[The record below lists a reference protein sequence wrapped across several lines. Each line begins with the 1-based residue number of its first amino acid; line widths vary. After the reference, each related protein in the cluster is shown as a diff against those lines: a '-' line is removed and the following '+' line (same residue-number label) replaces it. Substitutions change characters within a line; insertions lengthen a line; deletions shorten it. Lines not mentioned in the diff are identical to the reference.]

1 MRREYIKN
9 NFRKRYIKMKK
20 HFKMKKILCLLL
32 AVLTCTA
39 LIAGCSGD
47 SSSSGSGESE
57 DKAESGNDKVKI
69 GIIKIVEHNSLN
81 TIEESI
87 IKQLEE
93 LGYVDGENAE
103 ITALSAQ
110 NDPSNVPSM
119 MDSFV
124 ADGTDVV
131 IAITTPVASVALNYA
146 DQIPVLF
153 SAVSAPVEAGL
164 TSSLEKPDKNV
175 TGTCDAV
182 PVEKIFDMALE
193 LTPDIKTI
201 GLIYNSA
208 EDSSVANIENAK
220 KYCDDNGLKY
230 VEANVENS
238 SAIQQA
244 AESLVTKCDAVFS
257 PTDNTVAEGM
267 AVLSQVCADAKIPC
281 YVGADSM
288 VQDGGFAT
296 IGIKY
301 EDLGIETAN
310 MAKQILD
317 GTKVE
322 DIPVLVFDD
331 LSTYV
336 NTTIAEK
343 IGVELPDSLLNN
355 EKTVIFE

>member
-1 MRREYIKN
+1 
-9 NFRKRYIKMKK
+9 
-20 HFKMKKILCLLL
+20 MKKILCLLM
-32 AVLTCTA
+32 AILTCA
-39 LIAGCSGD
+39 VVFAGCAGG
-47 SSSSGSGESE
+47 SGSGSNTSSGKES
-57 DKAESGNDKVKI
+57 SNTDKVKI
-69 GIIKIVEHNSLN
+69 GIIKIVEHTSLN

-87 IKQLEE
+87 IAGLKDQ
-93 LGYVDGENAE
+93 GYVDGENAE

-110 NDPSNVPSM
+110 NDPSNVPAM
-119 MDSFV
+119 MDKFV
-124 ADGTDVV
+124 ADGTDIV
-131 IAITTPVASVALNYA
+131 IAITTPVACAALKYA

-153 SAVSAPVEAGL
+153 SAVSSPVEAGL
-164 TSSLEKPDKNV
+164 TTSLDKPDKNV

-182 PVEKIFDMALE
+182 PVDKIFDMALE
-193 LTPDIKTI
+193 LTPDIKTV

-208 EDSSVANIENAK
+208 EDSSVANIESAK
-220 KYCDDNGLKY
+220 KYCDKIGLKY

-267 AVLSQVCADAKIPC
+267 AVLSQVCNDAKIPC

-288 VQDGGFAT
+288 VKDGGFAT

-310 MAKQILD
+310 MAVKVLN
-317 GTKVE
+317 GTKVS

-336 NTTIAEK
+336 NTTTAEK
-343 IGVELPDSLLNN
+343 IGVTIPQSLLDN
-355 EKTVIFE
+355 EKTVVFE

>member
-1 MRREYIKN
+1 
-9 NFRKRYIKMKK
+9 MKK
-20 HFKMKKILCLLL
+20 VLCLVL
-32 AVLTCTA
+32 ALLTC
-39 LIAGCSGD
+39 LVVFAGCSGG
-47 SSSSGSGESE
+47 SSSAGSSSDTSSNNQSTG
-57 DKAESGNDKVKI
+57 DKVKI
-69 GIIKIVEHNSLN
+69 GIIKVVEHTSLN

-87 IKQLEE
+87 IKQLNK

-103 ITALSAQ
+103 IKALSAQ
-110 NDPSNVPSM
+110 NDPSNVPAM

-124 ADGTDVV
+124 ADNTDIV

-146 DQIPVLF
+146 DQVPVLF
-153 SAVSAPVEAGL
+153 SAVSNPVEAGL
-164 TSSLEKPDKNV
+164 TTTLEKPDKNV

-193 LTPDIKTI
+193 LTPDIKTV

-220 KYCDDNGLKY
+220 KYCDKIGLKY

-288 VQDGGFAT
+288 VKDGGFAT

-310 MAKQILD
+310 MAKKVLD
-317 GTKVE
+317 GTKIS

-343 IGVELPDSLLNN
+343 IGVELPESLLNN
-355 EKTVIFE
+355 EKTVVFE

>member
-1 MRREYIKN
+1 
-9 NFRKRYIKMKK
+9 MKK
-20 HFKMKKILCLLL
+20 SLAIKKAVCVLL
-32 AVLTCTA
+32 AVLCCVA
-39 LIAGCSGD
+39 VFAGCSGD
-47 SSSSGSGESE
+47 GSSSSADGSSLQ
-57 DKAESGNDKVKI
+57 SGDKVKI
-69 GIIKIVEHNSLN
+69 GIVKIVEHSSLN

-87 IKQLEE
+87 INRLEE

-124 ADGTDVV
+124 ADGTDIV

-153 SAVSAPVEAGL
+153 SAVSNPVEAGL
-164 TSSLEKPDKNV
+164 TSSLEAPDKNV

-182 PVEKIFDMALE
+182 PVERIIDMALE
-193 LTPDIKTI
+193 LTPDIETF
-201 GLIYNSA
+201 GFIYNSA

-220 KYCDDNGLKY
+220 AYCDEKGLKY

-267 AVLSQVCADAKIPC
+267 
-281 YVGADSM
+281 
-288 VQDGGFAT
+288 
-296 IGIKY
+296 
-301 EDLGIETAN
+301 
-310 MAKQILD
+310 
-317 GTKVE
+317 
-322 DIPVLVFDD
+322 
-331 LSTYV
+331 
-336 NTTIAEK
+336 
-343 IGVELPDSLLNN
+343 
-355 EKTVIFE
+355 

>member
-1 MRREYIKN
+1 
-9 NFRKRYIKMKK
+9 MKK
-20 HFKMKKILCLLL
+20 SLKKLVCILMAILC
-32 AVLTCTA
+32 CTA
-39 LIAGCSGD
+39 ALAGCSGD
-47 SSSSGSGESE
+47 SSSETAGGSSSPSGEQ
-57 DKAESGNDKVKI
+57 VKI
-69 GIIKIVEHNSLN
+69 GIVKIVEHSSLN

-87 IKQLEE
+87 IDRLEE
-93 LGYVDGENAE
+93 LGYVDGENAQ

-124 ADGTDVV
+124 ADGTDIV

-153 SAVSAPVEAGL
+153 SAVSNPVEAGL
-164 TSSLEKPDKNV
+164 TSSLEAPDKNV

-182 PVEKIFDMALE
+182 PVERIIDMALE
-193 LTPDIKTI
+193 LTPDIETF
-201 GLIYNSA
+201 GFIYNSA

-220 KYCDDNGLKY
+220 AYCDEKGLDY

-244 AESLVTKCDAVFS
+244 AESLVTRCDAIFS

-267 AVLSQVCADAKIPC
+267 SVLAQICRDSSIPC

-288 VQDGGFAT
+288 VQDGGFAS

-310 MAKQILD
+310 MADQVLN
-317 GTKVE
+317 GTAIS
-322 DIPVLVFDD
+322 DIPIMVFED

-336 NTTIAEK
+336 NTTTAEA
-343 IGVELPDSLLNN
+343 IGVEIPDSILND
-355 EKTVIFE
+355 EKTVVFE

>member
-1 MRREYIKN
+1 
-9 NFRKRYIKMKK
+9 MKK
-20 HFKMKKILCLLL
+20 SLAIKKAVCVLL
-32 AVLTCTA
+32 AVLCCVA
-39 LIAGCSGD
+39 VFAGCSGD
-47 SSSSGSGESE
+47 GSSSSADGSSLQ
-57 DKAESGNDKVKI
+57 SGDKVKI
-69 GIIKIVEHNSLN
+69 GIVKIVEHSSLN

-87 IKQLEE
+87 INRMEE

-124 ADGTDVV
+124 ADGTDIV

-153 SAVSAPVEAGL
+153 SAVSNPVEAGL
-164 TSSLEKPDKNV
+164 TSSLEAPDKNV

-182 PVEKIFDMALE
+182 PVERIIDMALE
-193 LTPDIKTI
+193 LTPDIETF
-201 GLIYNSA
+201 GFIYNSA

-220 KYCDDNGLKY
+220 AYCDEKGLKY

-267 AVLSQVCADAKIPC
+267 SVLAQICNDSAIPC

-288 VQDGGFAT
+288 VQDGGFAS

-310 MAKQILD
+310 MVDKVLK
-317 GTKVE
+317 GTAVS
-322 DIPVLVFDD
+322 DIPVKVFED

-336 NTTIAEK
+336 NTTTAET
-343 IGVELPDSLLNN
+343 IGVEIPDSILND

>member
-1 MRREYIKN
+1 
-9 NFRKRYIKMKK
+9 
-20 HFKMKKILCLLL
+20 MKKILCLVMAL
-32 AVLTCTA
+32 LTC
-39 LIAGCSGD
+39 LVVFAGCSGN
-47 SSSSGSGESE
+47 SSSQGSGSQGASSKEST
-57 DKAESGNDKVKI
+57 GDKVKI
-69 GIIKIVEHNSLN
+69 GIIKIVEHTSLN

-87 IKQLEE
+87 ISQLNK
-93 LGYVDGENAE
+93 LGYVNGENAE

-110 NDPSNVPSM
+110 NDPSNVPAM
-119 MDSFV
+119 MDKFV
-124 ADGTDVV
+124 ANGTDIV
-131 IAITTPVASVALNYA
+131 IAITTPVACAALKYA

-153 SAVSAPVEAGL
+153 SAVSSPVEAGL
-164 TSSLEKPDKNV
+164 TTTLDKPDKNV

-182 PVEKIFDMALE
+182 PVEKIFDMAKE
-193 LTPDIKTI
+193 LTPDIKTV

-220 KYCDDNGLKY
+220 KYCDKIGLKY

-267 AVLSQVCADAKIPC
+267 AVLSQVCNDAKIPC

-288 VQDGGFAT
+288 VKDGGFAT

-310 MAKQILD
+310 MAKKVLD
-317 GTKVE
+317 GAKIS

-336 NTTIAEK
+336 NTTTAK
-343 IGVELPDSLLNN
+343 TIGVELPQSLLDN
-355 EKTVIFE
+355 EKTVVFE

>member
-1 MRREYIKN
+1 MKEVIQ
-9 NFRKRYIKMKK
+9 MKK
-20 HFKMKKILCLLL
+20 VLCVLMTL
-32 AVLTCTA
+32 LTC
-39 LIAGCSGD
+39 LVVFAGCSGN
-47 SSSSGSGESE
+47 SSSAGSSSQGSSSKENT
-57 DKAESGNDKVKI
+57 GDKVKI
-69 GIIKIVEHNSLN
+69 GIIKIVEHTSLN

-87 IKQLEE
+87 ISQLNK

-110 NDPSNVPSM
+110 NDPSNVPAM

-124 ADGTDVV
+124 ADGTDLV

-153 SAVSAPVEAGL
+153 SAVSSPVEAGL
-164 TSSLEKPDKNV
+164 TTSLEKPDKNV

-182 PVEKIFDMALE
+182 PVDKILDMALE
-193 LTPDIKTI
+193 LTPDVKTI
-201 GLIYNSA
+201 GFIYNSA
-208 EDSSVANIENAK
+208 EDSSVANIDSAK
-220 KYCDDNGLKY
+220 KYCDKIGLKY

-267 AVLSQVCADAKIPC
+267 SVLSQVCNDAKIPC

-288 VQDGGFAT
+288 VKDGGFAT

-310 MAKQILD
+310 MAKKVLD
-317 GTKVE
+317 GTKIS

-336 NTTIAEK
+336 NTTTAGK
-343 IGVELPDSLLNN
+343 IGVELPDSLLKN
-355 EKTVIFE
+355 EKTVVFE

>member
-1 MRREYIKN
+1 
-9 NFRKRYIKMKK
+9 
-20 HFKMKKILCLLL
+20 MKKILCLVMAL
-32 AVLTCTA
+32 LTC
-39 LIAGCSGD
+39 LVVFAGCSGNSTSQG
-47 SSSSGSGESE
+47 SSSKDNAS
-57 DKAESGNDKVKI
+57 DKVKI
-69 GIIKIVEHNSLN
+69 GIIKIVEHTSLN

-87 IKQLEE
+87 ISQLNK
-93 LGYVDGENAE
+93 LGYVNGENAE

-110 NDPSNVPSM
+110 NDPSNVPAM
-119 MDSFV
+119 MDKFV
-124 ADGTDVV
+124 ADGTDIV
-131 IAITTPVASVALNYA
+131 IAITTPVACAALKYA

-153 SAVSAPVEAGL
+153 SAVSSPVEAGL
-164 TSSLEKPDKNV
+164 TTTLDKPDKNV

-182 PVEKIFDMALE
+182 PVEKIFDMAKE
-193 LTPDIKTI
+193 LTPDIKTV

-208 EDSSVANIENAK
+208 EDSSAANIENAK
-220 KYCDDNGLKY
+220 KYCDKIGLKY

-267 AVLSQVCADAKIPC
+267 AVLSQICADAKIPC

-288 VQDGGFAT
+288 VKDGGFAT

-310 MAKQILD
+310 MAKKVLD
-317 GTKVE
+317 GAKVS

-336 NTTIAEK
+336 NTTTAK
-343 IGVELPDSLLNN
+343 AIGVELPKSLLDN
-355 EKTVIFE
+355 EKTVVFE

>member
-1 MRREYIKN
+1 
-9 NFRKRYIKMKK
+9 MKK
-20 HFKMKKILCLLL
+20 CYKIKKLLCILL
-32 AVLTCTA
+32 AALACTA
-39 LIAGCSGD
+39 LVAGCSGD
-47 SSSSGSGESE
+47 GSPSSAAPEGKNNSGS
-57 DKAESGNDKVKI
+57 DKVKI

-87 IKQLEE
+87 IRQLEK
-93 LGYVDGENAE
+93 LGYADGENAE

-110 NDPSNVPSM
+110 NDPSNVPAM

-153 SAVSAPVEAGL
+153 SAVSTPVEAGL
-164 TSSLEKPDKNV
+164 TTSLEKPDKNV

-182 PVEKIFDMALE
+182 PVEKIFDMARE
-193 LTPDIKTI
+193 LTPDIKTV

-244 AESLVTKCDAVFS
+244 AESLVTKCDAIFS

-267 AVLSQVCADAKIPC
+267 SVLSQVCADAKIPC

-310 MAKQILD
+310 MAKKILD

-343 IGVELPDSLLNN
+343 IGVKLPDSLLKD
-355 EKTVIFE
+355 EKTVIFK

>member
-1 MRREYIKN
+1 
-9 NFRKRYIKMKK
+9 MKK
-20 HFKMKKILCLLL
+20 SLALKKTVCVLL
-32 AVLTCTA
+32 AVLCCFA
-39 LIAGCSGD
+39 VFAGCSGD
-47 SSSSGSGESE
+47 GGSSSASGSSAGESSSQ
-57 DKAESGNDKVKI
+57 SGDKVKI
-69 GIIKIVEHNSLN
+69 GIVKIVEHTSLN

-87 IKQLEE
+87 ISRLEE

-124 ADGTDVV
+124 ADGTDIV

-153 SAVSAPVEAGL
+153 SAVSNPVEAEL
-164 TSSLEKPDKNV
+164 TSSLENPDKNV

-182 PVEKIFDMALE
+182 PVEKIIDMALE
-193 LTPDIKTI
+193 LTPDIETF
-201 GLIYNSA
+201 GFIYNSA

-220 KYCDDNGLKY
+220 AYCDEKGLKY

-267 AVLSQVCADAKIPC
+267 SVLAQICNDSGTPC

-288 VQDGGFAT
+288 VQDGGFAS

-310 MAKQILD
+310 MADKVLK
-317 GTKVE
+317 GTAIS
-322 DIPVLVFDD
+322 DIPVKVFED

-336 NTTIAEK
+336 NTTTAEA
-343 IGVELPDSLLNN
+343 IGVEIPDSVLND

>member
-1 MRREYIKN
+1 
-9 NFRKRYIKMKK
+9 MKK
-20 HFKMKKILCLLL
+20 SLAIKKAVCVLL
-32 AVLTCTA
+32 AVLCCVA
-39 LIAGCSGD
+39 VFAGCSGD
-47 SSSSGSGESE
+47 GSSSSADGSSLQ
-57 DKAESGNDKVKI
+57 SGDKVKI
-69 GIIKIVEHNSLN
+69 GIVKIVEHSSLN

-87 IKQLEE
+87 INRLEE

-124 ADGTDVV
+124 ADGTDIV

-153 SAVSAPVEAGL
+153 SAVSNPVEAGL
-164 TSSLEKPDKNV
+164 TSSLEAPDKNV

-182 PVEKIFDMALE
+182 PVERIIDMALE
-193 LTPDIKTI
+193 LTPDIETF
-201 GLIYNSA
+201 GFIYNSA

-220 KYCDDNGLKY
+220 AYCDEKGLKY

-238 SAIQQA
+238 STIQQA

-267 AVLSQVCADAKIPC
+267 SVLAQICNDSAIPC

-288 VQDGGFAT
+288 VQDGGFAS

-310 MAKQILD
+310 MVDKVLK
-317 GTKVE
+317 GTAVS
-322 DIPVLVFDD
+322 DIPVKVFED

-336 NTTIAEK
+336 NTTTAET
-343 IGVELPDSLLNN
+343 IGVEIPDSILND

>member
-1 MRREYIKN
+1 
-9 NFRKRYIKMKK
+9 MKK
-20 HFKMKKILCLLL
+20 SLAIKKAVCVLL
-32 AVLTCTA
+32 AVLCCVA
-39 LIAGCSGD
+39 VFAGCSGD
-47 SSSSGSGESE
+47 GSSSSADGSSLQ
-57 DKAESGNDKVKI
+57 SGDKVKI
-69 GIIKIVEHNSLN
+69 GIVKIVEHSSLN

-87 IKQLEE
+87 INRLEE
-93 LGYVDGENAE
+93 LGYVDGKNAE

-124 ADGTDVV
+124 ADGTDIV

-153 SAVSAPVEAGL
+153 SAVSNPVEAGL
-164 TSSLEKPDKNV
+164 TSSLEAPDKNV

-182 PVEKIFDMALE
+182 PVERIIDMALE
-193 LTPDIKTI
+193 LTPDIETF
-201 GLIYNSA
+201 GFIYNSA

-220 KYCDDNGLKY
+220 AYCDEKGLKY

-267 AVLSQVCADAKIPC
+267 SVLAQICNDSAIPC

-288 VQDGGFAT
+288 VQDGGFAS

-310 MAKQILD
+310 MVDKVLK
-317 GTKVE
+317 GTAVS
-322 DIPVLVFDD
+322 DIPVKVFED

-336 NTTIAEK
+336 NTTTAET
-343 IGVELPDSLLNN
+343 IGVEIPDSILND

>member
-1 MRREYIKN
+1 
-9 NFRKRYIKMKK
+9 
-20 HFKMKKILCLLL
+20 MKKILCLVMAL
-32 AVLTCTA
+32 LTC
-39 LIAGCSGD
+39 LVVFAGCSGN
-47 SSSSGSGESE
+47 SSSQGSSSKEST
-57 DKAESGNDKVKI
+57 GDKVKI
-69 GIIKIVEHNSLN
+69 GIIKIVEHTSLN

-87 IKQLEE
+87 ISQLNK
-93 LGYVDGENAE
+93 LGYVNGENAE

-110 NDPSNVPSM
+110 NDPSNVPAM
-119 MDSFV
+119 MDKFV
-124 ADGTDVV
+124 ADGTDIV
-131 IAITTPVASVALNYA
+131 IAITTPVACAALKYA

-153 SAVSAPVEAGL
+153 SAVSGPVEAGL
-164 TSSLEKPDKNV
+164 TTTLDKPDKNV

-182 PVEKIFDMALE
+182 PVEKIFDMAKE
-193 LTPDIKTI
+193 LTPDIKTV

-220 KYCDDNGLKY
+220 KYCDKIGLKY

-267 AVLSQVCADAKIPC
+267 AVLSQVCNDAKIPC

-288 VQDGGFAT
+288 VKDGGFAT

-310 MAKQILD
+310 MAKKVLD
-317 GTKVE
+317 GAKIS

-336 NTTIAEK
+336 NTTTAK
-343 IGVELPDSLLNN
+343 TIGVELPKSLLDN
-355 EKTVIFE
+355 EKTVVFE